1 MLVKN
6 NLYNF
11 SASVKPISMPTKILT
26 PNRFVFIL
34 ATAAL
39 VMLFNLAAVNG
50 PGAHG
55 HTCDSY
61 FLSRALSGPIPQ
73 DDPALVSWV
82 RRQMVEPSP
91 GPYNLNL
98 IFSGLNEES
107 ETSPYSPSQEFIVS
121 HVIKIFGNDVNGK
134 QGTFLEA
141 GAYDGEF
148 LSNTLFL
155 EKEYGWRGI
164 LVEANPDFFKRLL
177 KKNRKSYAV
186 NICLNTNPYP
196 TKEEFMIA
204 SSESDIN
211 HVGGALHKANANTVV
226 HLEQQTN
233 LASSRLH
240 RFKDKETPKVTQ
252 V

>member
-1 MLVKN
+1 M
-6 NLYNF
+6 
-11 SASVKPISMPTKILT
+11 
-26 PNRFVFIL
+26 
-34 ATAAL
+34 
-39 VMLFNLAAVNG
+39 
-50 PGAHG
+50 
-55 HTCDSY
+55 
-61 FLSRALSGPIPQ
+61 
-73 DDPALVSWV
+73 
-82 RRQMVEPSP
+82 E
-91 GPYNLNL
+91 
-98 IFSGLNEES
+98 
-107 ETSPYSPSQEFIVS
+107 
-121 HVIKIFGNDVNGK
+121 K

-240 RFKDKETPKVTQ
+240 RFKDKETPKATKLVSVQCVPIYTVVQ
-252 V
+252 ALGLSHIDFLSLDVEHAEMGILDTIPWDKLSFTVLAIESTAPDELIAFMTKQGYAHIASEEGDHIFVNDRKTRKV